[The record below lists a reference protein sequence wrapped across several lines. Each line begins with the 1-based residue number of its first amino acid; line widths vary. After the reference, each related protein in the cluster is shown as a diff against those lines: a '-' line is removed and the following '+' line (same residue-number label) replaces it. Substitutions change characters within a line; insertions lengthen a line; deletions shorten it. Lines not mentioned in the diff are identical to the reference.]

1 MVGPQRPQFVLFGS
15 SIVQLSYSNSGWGAH
30 LSDIYSRKADI
41 ILRGYNGWNSRRGL
55 KVVDQVFPKDA
66 AVQPD
71 LVIVYFGG
79 NDSMAP
85 HPSGLSPHVPLV
97 EYIENMRK
105 IALHLKSLSEKTH
118 IIFLTCPP
126 VNEEQFGIS
135 FGTELVRS
143 NEDCQRYSNACLELC
158 RDIGVKVVDL
168 CSAIKRRDNWEKLCF
183 IDGVHFSA
191 EGSFIVVEEIL
202 KVLKE
207 AEWEPSMYWKSLP
220 TEFADLVADDR
231 IHTINVDEWTL
242 YRKHWH

>member
-15 SIVQLSYSNSGWGAH
+15 SIVQLSYSNGQWWMGSSSFLHYH

-79 NDSMAP
+79 NDIR
-85 HPSGLSPHVPLV
+85 LK
-97 EYIENMRK
+97 K
-105 IALHLKSLSEKTH
+105 IALHIRSLSEKTRV
-118 IIFLTCPP
+118 IFRTCPP
-126 VNEEQFGIS
+126 VNEEQFCIS

-158 RDIGVKVVDL
+158 RDIG
-168 CSAIKRRDNWEKLCF
+168 
-183 IDGVHFSA
+183 
-191 EGSFIVVEEIL
+191 GSFIVVEEIL

-207 AEWEPSMYWKSLP
+207 AKWEPSLYWKSLP
-220 TEFADLVADDR
+220 TEFTDLVADDR

-242 YRKHWH
+242 YREHWH